1 MFVMKLYSDPQKRYI
16 RLCST
21 DYKDLLDEIIDEVPK
36 DIYKRVK
43 EFVLNSQIG
52 DDLRLRD
59 RYGRIVAV
67 DAENLYN
74 RYQLKWMRDH
84 GYSISDMIT
93 ALSNTAKE
101 MERSHPHSLSHSLK
115 YVFNEWA
122 LEDGFNG
129 EIWACYEEWLDN
141 ELFEMFDM

>member
-1 MFVMKLYSDPQKRYI
+1 MFMMKLYSDSQKRYI

-21 DYKDLLDEIIDEVPK
+21 DYKDLLDEVIDEVPK
-36 DIYKRVK
+36 DVYKSIE
-43 EFVLNSQIG
+43 EFVLNSRVG
-52 DDLRLRD
+52 DALQLQNK
-59 RYGRIVAV
+59 YGIIRVV

-74 RYQLKWMRDH
+74 KYQLNWMIDH
-84 GYSISDMIT
+84 GYSISDMII

-101 MERSHPHSLSHSLK
+101 MEGSHPHSLSHSLK

-129 EIWACYEEWLDN
+129 EIWVCYEEWLDN
-141 ELFEMFDM
+141 ELFEMFGM